1 MMEKIT
7 GGGILEYCFVYSSPI
22 GPLTV
27 TARDGN
33 ITGLYLRPPT
43 EVESALPD
51 NGPARMAVEDLLDRY
66 FAGMMPDPGELSLDA
81 DGTPFQKLIWDL
93 LLTIPYGQVRTYGQ
107 LAKEAAQ
114 ILGKDKM
121 SAQAVGGAVGSNPIS
136 LIIPCHRV
144 IAAGRKLGGYLWG
157 TEAKKWLL
165 RHEGGNY
172 DDQ

>member
-1 MMEKIT
+1 M
-7 GGGILEYCFVYSSPI
+7 EYCFVYPSPI

-33 ITGLYLRPPT
+33 ITGLYLRHPA
-43 EVESALPD
+43 EAEAGLPD
-51 NGPARMAVEDLLDRY
+51 NGPVTSAVKDWLDRY
-66 FAGMMPDPGELSLDA
+66 FAGKVPDPDELSLDA
-81 DGTPFQKLIWDL
+81 DGTSFRKLIWDL
-93 LLTIPYGQVRTYGQ
+93 LLTIPYGEVRTYGEI
-107 LAKEAAQ
+107 AGEAAR

-144 IAAGRKLGGYLWG
+144 IAAGGKPGGYLWG
-157 TEAKKWLL
+157 TETKKWLL

>member
-1 MMEKIT
+1 M
-7 GGGILEYCFVYSSPI
+7 EYCFVYPSPL

-27 TARDGN
+27 TSRDEK

-43 EVESALPD
+43 EEEARLPA
-51 NGPARMAVEDLLDRY
+51 NGPVQDAAAAWLDRY
-66 FAGMMPDPGELSLDA
+66 FSGYAPDPGELPLEAEGS
-81 DGTPFQKLIWDL
+81 PFRKVIWDL
-93 LLTIPYGQVRTYGQ
+93 LLMIPYGEVRTYGE
-107 LAKEAAQ
+107 LAREAAE
-114 ILGKDKM
+114 ILGKEKM

-144 IAAGRKLGGYLWG
+144 VAAGGKLGGFGWG
-157 TEAKKWLL
+157 PDAKKWLL

>member
-1 MMEKIT
+1 MMEKKA
-7 GGGILEYCFVYSSPI
+7 GGGNLEYCFVYSSPI

-27 TARDGN
+27 TARDRS

-51 NGPARMAVEDLLDRY
+51 NGAARMAAEDWLDRY
-66 FAGMMPDPGELSLDA
+66 FAGMMPHPGELSLDA
-81 DGTPFQKLIWDL
+81 DGTPFRKLIWDL
-93 LLTIPYGQVRTYGQ
+93 LLTIPYGEVRTYGEI
-107 LAKEAAQ
+107 AKEAGR
-114 ILGKDKM
+114 ILGKEKM

-144 IAAGRKLGGYLWG
+144 VAADGKLGGYLWG
-157 TEAKKWLL
+157 KDAKKWLL